1 MKLLVTLEAHGIFG
15 SNFCIFFI
23 LPVTGRQIGDEGL
36 PSIILASHGLLVE
49 MLIILELHIYF
60 DQILHTGTYTF

>member
-1 MKLLVTLEAHGIFG
+1 MLITLEPHGIFG
-15 SNFCIFFI
+15 SNFAYSLFY
-23 LPVTGRQIGDEGL
+23 VTGRQFGDEGF
-36 PSIILASHGLLVE
+36 PSIILAGHGLSVK

>member
-1 MKLLVTLEAHGIFG
+1 MLRTLEPHGIFG
-15 SNFCIFFI
+15 SNFAYSLFYIN
-23 LPVTGRQIGDEGL
+23 GRQTGDEGL
-36 PSIILASHGLLVE
+36 PSIILAGHGLLVK